1 MTLEEALFSVSL
13 VIASGKKSSL
23 SAEKEA
29 EFGNSTNSFK
39 LVFNH
44 YRQ

>member
-1 MTLEEALFSVSL
+1 MTLEEVLFPVSL
-13 VIASGKKSSL
+13 VIYSGKKSSL
-23 SAEKEA
+23 FAEKET

-44 YRQ
+44 YR